1 MNGRKSPPT
10 TSTQHDT
17 PAFLFAACVWSS
29 LVLRACRRQ
38 KASARTT
45 NGSRN
50 AKCTSSCCFSL
61 RGVSGGGT
69 RPTVCRFSAQR
80 SSHQT
85 HTRVVLSLWQPAHVA
100 TDVPVIAFIIHD
112 MCVCYQR
119 GWLHTHTRQAAAY
132 NFSPNCTQK
141 IQFKFHP
148 NTHTHTDSVVQH
160 RLIASEFLENSHAA
174 EYWLR

>member
-1 MNGRKSPPT
+1 MEFVG
-10 TSTQHDT
+10 
-17 PAFLFAACVWSS
+17 AA
-29 LVLRACRRQ
+29 RM
-38 KASARTT
+38 SAAERIRTYT

-50 AKCTSSCCFSL
+50 AKCTSSCCFSF

-141 IQFKFHP
+141 IQFKFH
-148 NTHTHTDSVVQH
+148 TH
-160 RLIASEFLENSHAA
+160 RLCCSTSSYCQRIPREFPC
-174 EYWLR
+174 R